1 MVNPDRASIVA
12 EGQLEIAEFKGN
24 EIRKVLHDDEWYF
37 SIVDVVKA
45 VVETASPSRYW
56 NDLKVKLVAEGT
68 GDELYDFIVKLK
80 MPSQD
85 GKERPTDAANTETVF
100 RIIQSIPS
108 KKAEPFKRWLA
119 RVGYERI
126 QEFQNPD
133 IAIKRAV
140 LDYKVKG
147 YGDEWIEARVRSI
160 LVRKGL
166 VGEWSKRGVTEKKDY
181 AILSNDIHTETFG
194 LGVQPH
200 KRHKNLKKG
209 HILRDHM
216 TDLELLFTALGEK
229 STVNIAVST
238 DAQGFHANKAAA
250 IEGGKVAGVARK
262 ALESKT
268 GKRVVSDSNF
278 LPRKSDQ
285 NRLKH

>member
-1 MVNPDRASIVA
+1 MVNPSRSSIVA
-12 EGQLEIAEFKGN
+12 EGQLEIAEFKGK

-37 SIVDVVKA
+37 SVVDVIGA
-45 VVETASPSRYW
+45 IVETASPSRYW
-56 NDLKVKLVAEGT
+56 GDLKVKLVSEET

-85 GKERPTDAANTETVF
+85 GKDRPTDAANTETVF

-126 QEFQNPD
+126 LEFQNPD

-140 LDYKVKG
+140 LDYKIKG

-160 LVRKGL
+160 LVRNEL
-166 VGEWSKRGVTEKKDY
+166 VGEWDERGISEPSEF
-181 AILSNDIHTETFG
+181 AILTNDVHEGTFG

-200 KRHKNLKKG
+200 KRYKNLKKG
-209 HILRDHM
+209 HNLRDHM

-229 STVNIAVST
+229 STVNIAVAT
-238 DAQGFHANKAAA
+238 DAQGFDENRSAA
-250 IEGGKVAGVARK
+250 IEGGKVSGVARK

-268 GKRVVSDSNF
+268 GKRVVSDGNF
-278 LPRKSDQ
+278 LPNKTGQ
-285 NRLKH
+285 NRLKP